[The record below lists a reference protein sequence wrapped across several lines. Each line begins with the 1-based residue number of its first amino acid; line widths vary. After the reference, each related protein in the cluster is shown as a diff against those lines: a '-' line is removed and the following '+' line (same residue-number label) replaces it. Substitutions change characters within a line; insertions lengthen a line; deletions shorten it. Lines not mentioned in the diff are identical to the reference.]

1 VWSKIKAFFTKIASG
16 VSKAKAWIKK
26 YGHYLMLALG
36 VAFGFFVGRKSN
48 GRASSDFDKLRDDN
62 DKLRGQIGSLREQYE
77 KLIALNQGNEQQLAD
92 LRKQLASAEK
102 LVTESATINNDDA
115 GDLDKLR
122 QTNQRLRDWISKY
135 GEQIKDN

>member
-1 VWSKIKAFFTKIASG
+1 MWSKIKAFFTKIASG

-62 DKLRGQIGSLREQYE
+62 DKLRKQIDSLREQYE